1 MKKSR
6 GFGKSATS
14 SKAVASIGLVALTLL
29 LIPYMFEYENVTKL
43 MSDTKKIERES
54 PADENLVAHLEL
66 QWDERRRE
74 RQAAMSTSDRESFD
88 IYEPEATCFDEERF
102 GSEIRYHAYGDGPKF
117 ICGVNFIAKK
127 AATAGGYHHGRDKNC
142 LVYSVG
148 SNNQVDFEKAA
159 HKFLNGCEIHTFDPT
174 LSKPFIGGEYAT
186 FHPWGL
192 GEDGITS
199 SFKNKTWVAKSFQTV
214 MRELGH
220 TNRTIDIIKIDCEGC
235 EYQVMPPLFE
245 LISAGKAKVDQIL
258 IELHLRGKKGELL
271 KEFFSGADKAKMR
284 IFHKERNGWG
294 CSGTKCAEYALAS
307 ETFLRKANSFAIH
320 PSGS

>member
-6 GFGKSATS
+6 GFGKSAASS

-29 LIPYMFEYENVTKL
+29 LIPYIYQYENVIKL
-43 MSDTKKIERES
+43 MSDIKKIERES
-54 PADENLVAHLEL
+54 PADENRVAHLEL

-127 AATAGGYHHGRDKNC
+127 AATAGGYHHGRNKNC

-174 LSKPFIGGEYAT
+174 LSKPFIGG
-186 FHPWGL
+186 GVCN
-192 GEDGITS
+192 I
-199 SFKNKTWVAKSFQTV
+199 
-214 MRELGH
+214 
-220 TNRTIDIIKIDCEGC
+220 
-235 EYQVMPPLFE
+235 PPLG
-245 LISAGKAKVDQIL
+245 AW
-258 IELHLRGKKGELL
+258 RGWYYL
-271 KEFFSGADKAKMR
+271 FFQR
-284 IFHKERNGWG
+284 
-294 CSGTKCAEYALAS
+294 
-307 ETFLRKANSFAIH
+307 
-320 PSGS
+320 